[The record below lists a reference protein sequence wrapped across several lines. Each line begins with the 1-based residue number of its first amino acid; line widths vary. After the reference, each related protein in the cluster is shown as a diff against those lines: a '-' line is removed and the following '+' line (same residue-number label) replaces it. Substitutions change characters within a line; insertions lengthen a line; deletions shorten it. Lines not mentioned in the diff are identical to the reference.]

1 MRETSFLIFIYYD
14 HIAILKNPPNAA
26 LIIYKVNIFVAYTG
40 MLLLDQVY
48 FSTESLLNKVHFFIK
63 SL

>member
-26 LIIYKVNIFVAYTG
+26 LIIYKVNIFMAYTG
-40 MLLLDQVY
+40 VLLLDQVIFQY
-48 FSTESLLNKVHFFIK
+48 
-63 SL
+63 